1 MLCPKCKT
9 EMRLEASYRA
19 SGDESPDTPTQIYL
33 VQKFF
38 CRNKQCE
45 NFDTQVSEVS
55 HKVN

>member
-19 SGDESPDTPTQIYL
+19 SGDESPDTPTQIDL

-38 CRNKQCE
+38 CRNKPCE
-45 NFDTQVSEVS
+45 NFDTQVNEVS